1 MAWCRMKFKR
11 KKSRSLSVRKGML
24 DATTIFT
31 VANQHIPMVSQGPV
45 RSLERW
51 YDSSMKDT
59 KRGLETVE
67 LATERD
73 LAHGITLDQLSHPIS
88 ARSLALQRKS
98 GTVGKER
105 GPHLSAMPRQ
115 ADRKECL
122 EFLQNRP
129 LTGAINMKAY

>member
-31 VANQHIPMVSQGPV
+31 VANQQIPMVSQGPV

-51 YDSSMKDT
+51 YDSSMKGT

-67 LATERD
+67 LVHD
-73 LAHGITLDQLSHPIS
+73 VTLEQPSHHIS
-88 ARSLALQRKS
+88 ARSPALKRKS
-98 GTVGKER
+98 STEGNER

-115 ADRKECL
+115 ADYRECL

-129 LTGAINMKAY
+129 LTGAIHMEAY

>member
-1 MAWCRMKFKR
+1 MK
-11 KKSRSLSVRKGML
+11 G
-24 DATTIFT
+24 
-31 VANQHIPMVSQGPV
+31 
-45 RSLERW
+45 
-51 YDSSMKDT
+51 T

-73 LAHGITLDQLSHPIS
+73 LAHGVTFDQSSYHIS
-88 ARSLALQRKS
+88 ARSPALKRKS

-115 ADRKECL
+115 ADHRECL

-129 LTGAINMKAY
+129 FTWAIHMEAYLSPSETCRYHKHG